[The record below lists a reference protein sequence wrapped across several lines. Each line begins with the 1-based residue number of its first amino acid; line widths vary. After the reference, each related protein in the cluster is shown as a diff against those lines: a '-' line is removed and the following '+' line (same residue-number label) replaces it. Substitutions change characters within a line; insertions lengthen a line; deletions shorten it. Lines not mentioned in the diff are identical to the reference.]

1 MKKIFVVLLLLLVLV
16 QTSYAQQKGRFRFST
31 DIGIAMP
38 KDGGIGALV
47 NLEPQ
52 FLIRDNLAFGMR
64 LGVAGL
70 AKDVTYFNMQKQ
82 YRGEVGGNVS
92 VAGTLTH
99 FFNSSKSHVAPYLGA
114 GLGYY
119 ALSAIKIDQSYTAP
133 AEIGNLEANF
143 AWAPMARAGVE
154 LRKFRMGIE
163 YNFVPNRNL
172 QNLSG
177 GFIGEAVNHYAGFTF
192 GFTVGGGKW
201 KQPHF

>member
-1 MKKIFVVLLLLLVLV
+1 MKKLTAVLVLLFLV
-16 QTSYAQQKGRFRFST
+16 QLSYAQQKGRFRFST
-31 DIGIAMP
+31 DFGVAMP

-47 NLEPQ
+47 NFEPQ
-52 FLIRDNLAFGMR
+52 FLLRDNLAFGMR

-82 YRGEVGGNVS
+82 YRGEVAGNVS
-92 VAGTLTH
+92 VAGTLTQ
-99 FFNSSKSHVAPYLGA
+99 FFNTGKSNVAPYLGA

-119 ALSAIKIDQSYTAP
+119 ALSAIEIDQSYTAP

-143 AWAPMARAGVE
+143 AWAPLVRAGVE
-154 LRKFRMGIE
+154 LRKFRMGVE

-177 GFIGEAVNHYAGFTF
+177 GFIGEAINHYAGFTL
-192 GFTVGGGKW
+192 GFTVGGGRW
-201 KQPHF
+201 QQPNF

>member
-1 MKKIFVVLLLLLVLV
+1 MKKITAILLLLVVAQL
-16 QTSYAQQKGRFRFST
+16 SYGQQKGRFRFST
-31 DIGIAMP
+31 DIGIAIP

-52 FLIRDNLAFGMR
+52 FLISDNLAFGMR

-70 AKDVTYFNMQKQ
+70 AKDVTYFNLQKQ
-82 YRGEVGGNVS
+82 YRGEVAGNVS

-99 FFNSSKSHVAPYLGA
+99 FFNSGKSHVAPYIGA

-119 ALSAIKIDQSYTAP
+119 ALSAIEIDQSYTAP

-172 QNLSG
+172 QNLTG
-177 GFIGEAVNHYAGFTF
+177 DFIGEAVNHYAGFTF

-201 KQPHF
+201 KQPRF